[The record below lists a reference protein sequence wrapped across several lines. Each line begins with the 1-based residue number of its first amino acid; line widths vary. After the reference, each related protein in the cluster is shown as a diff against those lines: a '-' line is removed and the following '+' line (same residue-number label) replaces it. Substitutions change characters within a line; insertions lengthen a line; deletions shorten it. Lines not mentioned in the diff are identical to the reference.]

1 MKTIVRA
8 IALWGMVCF
17 TQFSLQAQNATSTV
31 TTKQNT
37 TMKEYVLIMRINPAP
52 LAPDNLAD
60 VRAKWKIVVDDWT
73 ARGIFVTSNQIV
85 QEGVVVS
92 GREGTAHPGSVTSD
106 GARIVSTINIRAA
119 SLTEAATFAK
129 VVPLLEYGGTV
140 EVREKL
146 N

>member
-1 MKTIVRA
+1 MRTIIRA
-8 IALWGMVCF
+8 ITLWSVLCLA
-17 TQFSLQAQNATSTV
+17 QHSLLAQKTTT

-52 LAPDNLAD
+52 LAPDNLTD
-60 VRAKWKIVVDDWT
+60 VRAKWKVVVDDWT

-92 GREGTAHPGSVTSD
+92 GREGSSHPGSVPSD
-106 GARIVSTINIRAA
+106 GTRIVSTINIRAT
-119 SLTEAATFAK
+119 SLEEAATLAK

-140 EVREKL
+140 EIREKL

>member
-1 MKTIVRA
+1 MRTIIRAVTLWSVLCLAQHSLLAQKT
-8 IALWGMVCF
+8 
-17 TQFSLQAQNATSTV
+17 TP

-52 LAPDNLAD
+52 LAPDNLTA
-60 VRAKWKIVVDDWT
+60 VRAKWKVVVDDWT

-92 GREGTAHPGSVTSD
+92 GREGTSHPGSVPSD
-106 GARIVSTINIRAA
+106 GTRIVSTINIRAT
-119 SLTEAATFAK
+119 SIEEAATLAK

-140 EVREKL
+140 EIREKL

>member
-1 MKTIVRA
+1 MKA
-8 IALWGMVCF
+8 IIRTAALWSVLCLA
-17 TQFSLQAQNATSTV
+17 QYSLLAQKTHALA

-52 LAPDNLAD
+52 LAPDNLTD

-73 ARGIFVTSNQIV
+73 ARNIFVISNQIV

-92 GREGTAHPGSVTSD
+92 GREGSAHPGSVVSD
-106 GARIVSTINIRAA
+106 GMRIVSTINIRAG
-119 SLTEAATFAK
+119 SLEEAATLAK